1 MNAWEVN
8 MENRMIR
15 FFTLAG
21 IVAAALNIVI
31 TAVLDFTVPG
41 YNPITQYVSEFGI
54 IPGFA
59 STIASIWW
67 VLNGLL
73 LIVFSAALNNS
84 IEKAGRLS
92 ILGPLLICFYG
103 LFDSVGSVIFPMH
116 EGTFSGVMHNL
127 VSFIGITAVIF
138 SPIALVRRI
147 KNDPLWTK
155 LTRFTWFTQIIFWIL
170 YIICLLAF
178 TDVYFTGI
186 IGLLQ
191 RVFIFSADIWIA
203 VLACQM
209 LTVHSTKHPDE

>member
-1 MNAWEVN
+1 

-21 IVAAALNIVI
+21 FVAAALNIVI

-54 IPGFA
+54 IPGFT

-84 IEKAGRLS
+84 IEKVGRLS

-116 EGTFSGVMHNL
+116 EGTFSGMMHNL
-127 VSFIGITAVIF
+127 VSFIGITAIIF
-138 SPIALVRRI
+138 SPVALAFRM
-147 KNDPLWTK
+147 KKDPMWAKKTLFAWIVQC
-155 LTRFTWFTQIIFWIL
+155 FFWVI
-170 YIICLLAF
+170 YVICLLAF

-186 IGLLQ
+186 IGILQ
-191 RVFIFSADIWIA
+191 RIFIVASDAWIV
-203 VLACQM
+203 VLGY
-209 LTVHSTKHPDE
+209 HSIKVSSERSV